1 MVLVVL
7 VFPLAGCGKKPE
19 AAPPEVYK
27 SVADFFPIKVGDRT
41 VQMQLAVFPLE
52 MQHGLMGR
60 RDLGTDQGMIFLY
73 ESPTRMSFYMR
84 NTPTPL
90 DIGFFSADGQ
100 LREVFQ
106 MYPFDERTV
115 NSRSASLQF
124 ALEMN
129 QGWYKANDVKS
140 GAQLDL
146 KAIATALMRYGKNR
160 MPLNRLR
167 NLVLKL
173 RMVAKYSARAICS
186 KDAAK

>member
-1 MVLVVL
+1 VL

-60 RDLGTDQGMIFLY
+60 RDLGPDQGMIFIY
-73 ESPTRMSFYMR
+73 QKPERMNFYMR

-90 DIGFFSADGQ
+90 DIGYFTGDGR
-100 LREVFQ
+100 LREVYP

-115 NSRSASLQF
+115 SSRSEAIQF
-124 ALEMN
+124 SLEMN
-129 QGWYKANDVKS
+129 QGWYTANGVKP

-146 KAIATALMRYGKNR
+146 KALAAALKARGFEPKEF
-160 MPLNRLR
+160 
-167 NLVLKL
+167 KL
-173 RMVAKYSARAICS
+173 EKSEP
-186 KDAAK
+186 

>member
-1 MVLVVL
+1 LVLVVL

-60 RDLGTDQGMIFLY
+60 RDLGPDQGMIFIY
-73 ESPTRMSFYMR
+73 QKPERMNFYMR

-90 DIGFFSADGQ
+90 DIGYFTGDGR
-100 LREVFQ
+100 LHEVYP

-115 NSRSASLQF
+115 SSRSEAIQF
-124 ALEMN
+124 SLEMN
-129 QGWYKANDVKS
+129 QGWYTANGVKP

-146 KAIATALMRYGKNR
+146 KALAAALKARGFEPKEF
-160 MPLNRLR
+160 
-167 NLVLKL
+167 KL
-173 RMVAKYSARAICS
+173 EKSEP
-186 KDAAK
+186 

>member
-1 MVLVVL
+1 VL

-60 RDLGTDQGMIFLY
+60 RDLGPDQGMIFIY
-73 ESPTRMSFYMR
+73 QKPERMNFYMR

-90 DIGFFSADGQ
+90 DIGYFTADGR
-100 LREVFQ
+100 LHEVYP

-115 NSRSASLQF
+115 SSRSEAIQF
-124 ALEMN
+124 SLEMN
-129 QGWYKANDVKS
+129 QGWFQANAVKP

-146 KAIATALMRYGKNR
+146 KALATALKARGFEPKEF
-160 MPLNRLR
+160 
-167 NLVLKL
+167 KL
-173 RMVAKYSARAICS
+173 EKSEP
-186 KDAAK
+186 

>member
-1 MVLVVL
+1 VL

-60 RDLGTDQGMIFLY
+60 RDLGPDQGMIFIY
-73 ESPTRMSFYMR
+73 QKPERMNFYMR

-90 DIGFFSADGQ
+90 DIGYFTADGR
-100 LREVFQ
+100 LHEMYP

-115 NSRSASLQF
+115 SSRSEAIQYS
-124 ALEMN
+124 LEMN
-129 QGWYKANDVKS
+129 QGWFQANAVKS

-146 KAIATALMRYGKNR
+146 KALAAALKARGFDPKEF
-160 MPLNRLR
+160 
-167 NLVLKL
+167 KL
-173 RMVAKYSARAICS
+173 EKSE
-186 KDAAK
+186 

>member
-1 MVLVVL
+1 LVVL

-60 RDLGTDQGMIFLY
+60 RDLGPDQGMIFIY
-73 ESPTRMSFYMR
+73 QKPERMNFYMR

-90 DIGFFSADGQ
+90 DIGYFTGDGR
-100 LREVFQ
+100 LHEVYP

-115 NSRSASLQF
+115 SSRSEAIQFSL
-124 ALEMN
+124 ETN
-129 QGWYKANDVKS
+129 QGWYTANGVKP

-146 KAIATALMRYGKNR
+146 KALAAALKARGFEPKEF
-160 MPLNRLR
+160 
-167 NLVLKL
+167 KL
-173 RMVAKYSARAICS
+173 EKSEP
-186 KDAAK
+186 

>member
-1 MVLVVL
+1 ML

-60 RDLGTDQGMIFLY
+60 RDLGPDQGMIFIY
-73 ESPTRMSFYMR
+73 QKPERMNFYMR

-90 DIGFFSADGQ
+90 DIGYFTGDGR
-100 LREVFQ
+100 LHEVYP

-115 NSRSASLQF
+115 SSRSEAIQF
-124 ALEMN
+124 SLEMN
-129 QGWYKANDVKS
+129 QGWYTANGVKP

-146 KAIATALMRYGKNR
+146 KALAAALKARGFEPKEF
-160 MPLNRLR
+160 
-167 NLVLKL
+167 KL
-173 RMVAKYSARAICS
+173 EKSEP
-186 KDAAK
+186 

>member
-60 RDLGTDQGMIFLY
+60 RDLGPDQGMIFIY
-73 ESPTRMSFYMR
+73 QKPERMNFYMR

-90 DIGFFSADGQ
+90 DIGYFTGDGR
-100 LREVFQ
+100 LHEVYP

-115 NSRSASLQF
+115 SSRSEAIQF
-124 ALEMN
+124 SLEMN
-129 QGWYKANDVKS
+129 QGWYTANGVKP

-146 KAIATALMRYGKNR
+146 KALAAALKARGFEPKEF
-160 MPLNRLR
+160 
-167 NLVLKL
+167 KL
-173 RMVAKYSARAICS
+173 EKSEP
-186 KDAAK
+186 